1 MALTTIKLSIILL
14 YRRIFPVPSLHKVIY
29 YLTAY
34 IVIWQIFQ
42 TLDSIF
48 ACDPVRGYW
57 DHSLRA
63 KCRDELVDIIIG
75 GVQNI
80 VTDVIILCLPMP
92 ILWTLQTSKQR
103 KIQLTGLFALGG
115 L

>member
-14 YRRIFPVPSLHKVIY
+14 YRRIFPVASLHKVIY
-29 YLTAY
+29 CITAY
-34 IVIWQIFQ
+34 IIIWQVFQ

-48 ACDPVRGYW
+48 ACIPVSGYW
-57 DHSLRA
+57 DHTIRA
-63 KCRDELVDIIIG
+63 KCRNELVDIIIG

-80 VTDVIILCLPMP
+80 VTDVIILCLPLP
-92 ILWTLQTSKQR
+92 ILWTLQTSKQN
-103 KIQLTGLFALGG
+103 KIQLTGLFTLGG